1 MNAQFRI
8 HYHRV
13 KRKGES
19 VKEMDDDF
27 FLSSPSYGKLGI
39 AVVFG
44 SLLRL

>member
-13 KRKGES
+13 GRKGES

-27 FLSSPSYGKLGI
+27 FSFV
-39 AVVFG
+39 AVLWEIG
-44 SLLRL
+44 HRRRLRFVT